1 MPERI
6 QFYLNIDF
14 PGARKFSPGG
24 SCRAEG
30 ETGQNL
36 PVGGNFCRV
45 GGK

>member
-14 PGARKFSPGG
+14 PGARKFAPGR
-24 SCRAEG
+24 SCRAEKA
-30 ETGQNL
+30 TGQYL
-36 PVGGNFCRV
+36 PGSGKFCRV